1 MFVFPLFNPSLHHC
15 RTILPTHSLHES
27 AIHLTSSKRSRLFVH
42 RAPEERDGC
51 QLHYRCCSFDW
62 VADSEWWRG
71 VRPVASWNIYMYEIL
86 GGNNS
91 QTALSEL
98 CSERAD
104 LAEDQRYTRRMVS
117 IYINLT
123 DKEAQ
128 YLAIK
133 HYRQQSFIHQKIRYY
148 NKVL

>member
-1 MFVFPLFNPSLHHC
+1 MKAPSTSRAVREVDSLFIEHLKKEMVANPTTDVAPLIGLLILNDGEVFDRLH
-15 RTILPTHSLHES
+15 
-27 AIHLTSSKRSRLFVH
+27 
-42 RAPEERDGC
+42 PET
-51 QLHYRCCSFDW
+51 
-62 VADSEWWRG
+62 
-71 VRPVASWNIYMYEIL
+71 YMYEIL

-117 IYINLT
+117 ILYINLT